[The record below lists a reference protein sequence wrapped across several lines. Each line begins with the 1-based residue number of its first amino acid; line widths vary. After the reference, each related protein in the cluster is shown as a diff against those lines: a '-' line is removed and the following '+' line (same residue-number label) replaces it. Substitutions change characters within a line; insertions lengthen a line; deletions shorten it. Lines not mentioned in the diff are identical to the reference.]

1 MGKSIEN
8 RKHTRLRVKDFFVEY
23 RLKGTDPAGEA
34 EVIDLS
40 TGGLCLLR
48 STPMTKGDMIQIR
61 FPFQT
66 RKLVLNAQV
75 VRVDGREV
83 GVQFHI
89 TPEEMEKLTNAF
101 NQEYR
106 AQKKK
111 ERLSAGHARPGDAGE
126 IDYFDLFD
134 LDKE

>member
-1 MGKSIEN
+1 
-8 RKHTRLRVKDFFVEY
+8 
-23 RLKGTDPAGEA
+23 
-34 EVIDLS
+34 
-40 TGGLCLLR
+40 
-48 STPMTKGDMIQIR
+48 
-61 FPFQT
+61 
-66 RKLVLNAQV
+66 V

-89 TPEEMEKLTNAF
+89 TPEEMEKLTEAF

-111 ERLSAGHARPGDAGE
+111 ERLSAGHIRPEDAGE